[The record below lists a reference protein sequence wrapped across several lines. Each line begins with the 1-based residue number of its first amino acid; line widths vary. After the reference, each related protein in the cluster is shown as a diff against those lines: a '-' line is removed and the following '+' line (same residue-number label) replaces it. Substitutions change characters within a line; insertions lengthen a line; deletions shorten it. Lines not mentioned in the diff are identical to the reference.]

1 MFAWYN
7 TKFLQHQGRYL
18 FPALIPIGTA
28 AALGLDKL
36 AGLLPQKARYW
47 TIAAL
52 FTTMALFAVYC
63 LFKVVVP
70 FLG

>member
-28 AALGLDKL
+28 VALGLNQL
-36 AGLLPQKARYW
+36 ASLLPQKVRGW
-47 TIAAL
+47 AL
-52 FTTMALFAVYC
+52 SGLFGGMALFAVYC

-70 FLG
+70 FLS